1 MYLMYRIWGKYL
13 NRFYPKREWIRTKAS
28 KEEAIVSN
36 EPFNM
41 YCYIQ
46 MTTDRVTK
54 SMLNKNSWNRKGMI
68 YSEWN
73 KRTMHIEFIKFKELG
88 GFINKGWQNIW

>member
-1 MYLMYRIWGKYL
+1 MYLSCTQFEENTWTGSTQT
-13 NRFYPKREWIRTKAS
+13 EWIRTKES
-28 KEEAIVSN
+28 REEAVISN

-41 YCYIQ
+41 YYYIQ
-46 MTTDRVTK
+46 MTTGGVTK

-73 KRTMHIEFIKFKELG
+73 KRTTHIEFIKLKELG
-88 GFINKGWQNIW
+88 GYINKYWKNIW